1 MQSRPEWDE
10 VHISP
15 GKYEY
20 PVVWLSW
27 RAATGYVVHYLG
39 QNEHFSFFVA
49 DGKTMSS
56 PEILVDLGGQTQE
69 LWPRELFVSFDVARR
84 VLEYFVTS
92 GKRSAEQR
100 WVRIDRFP
108 RRTAR
113 RRARAE
119 AT

>member
-27 RAATGYVVHYLG
+27 RAAAGYLVHYLG
-39 QNEHFSFFVA
+39 QNERFSFFLTL
-49 DGKTMSS
+49 GETMSS
-56 PEILVDLGGQTQE
+56 PELLVDLGGQTQE
-69 LWPRELFVSFDVARR
+69 LWPRELFVPFDVASKA
-84 VLEYFVTS
+84 LEHFLAS
-92 GKRSAEQR
+92 GQRSAAEC

-108 RRTAR
+108 RRTVR
-113 RRARAE
+113 RKAKAM